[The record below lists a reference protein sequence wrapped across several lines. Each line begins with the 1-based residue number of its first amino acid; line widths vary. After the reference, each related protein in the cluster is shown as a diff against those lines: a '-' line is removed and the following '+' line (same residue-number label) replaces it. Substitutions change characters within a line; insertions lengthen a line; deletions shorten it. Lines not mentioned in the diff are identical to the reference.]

1 MLIGDTYMYIENVSS
16 EKDLVVTID
25 DNLNFS
31 EHIALEVKQ
40 ANQAIGMIR
49 NTFTRLNTRLFLPLY
64 KSFVRPHHEY
74 AGVVRSPFCTKKTL
88 LP

>member
-31 EHIALEVKQ
+31 EHIALEVKK
-40 ANQAIGMIR
+40 ANQAIGMISLQHFHALEHKII
-49 NTFTRLNTRLFLPLY
+49 FTTIQ
-64 KSFVRPHHEY
+64 E
-74 AGVVRSPFCTKKTL
+74 FCKTTS
-88 LP
+88 